1 MGENVIGHCHCG
13 AVEFEVTLPEDGLQ
27 RAQRC
32 SCSLCRRKGTIM
44 ASVPLADLK
53 ITRGTDV
60 LTLYQWN
67 TRTARHYFCSV
78 CGIYTHHQKR
88 SDPTQFGFN
97 VACCDE
103 IDPFALTDV
112 PVMDGINHPSD
123 R

>member
-1 MGENVIGHCHCG
+1 
-13 AVEFEVTLPEDGLQ
+13 
-27 RAQRC
+27 
-32 SCSLCRRKGTIM
+32 M
-44 ASVPLADLK
+44 ASVPLADLEV
-53 ITRGTDV
+53 IRGHGN

-67 TRTARHYFCSV
+67 TNTARHYFCRT

-97 VACCDE
+97 VACIDD
-103 IDPFALTDV
+103 IDPFTLGDV